1 MPLALPA
8 VLTAGAAVGMT
19 PGEIQVLAPMVIGA
33 VFGGAVFGDH
43 CSPFS
48 DTTIVSAMASGC
60 RPMDHVISQLP
71 YALFAAG
78 MGVAAYALMAVGAA
92 AWVATAGCG
101 VVMVLGVVWM
111 RRGGVRG

>member
-1 MPLALPA
+1 
-8 VLTAGAAVGMT
+8 
-19 PGEIQVLAPMVIGA
+19 
-33 VFGGAVFGDH
+33 
-43 CSPFS
+43 
-48 DTTIVSAMASGC
+48 
-60 RPMDHVISQLP
+60 MDHVISQLP